1 MHLYQ
6 EKSEYGQ
13 IKNIHT
19 DRIIE
24 QFFRYADLIING
36 VIHAYKFWVYAEMDD
51 LKQEARMALIISIN
65 KQQWDAEKGNIF
77 NFFTTVVSRN
87 LINYTRKRYKK
98 EEKDI
103 DIDLLYNNI
112 SMKYTQD
119 FDKTFI
125 MNDIFSELRKFFKGK
140 HKFIEL
146 TKLLE
151 HYYYD
156 NLGKKFVKKHFIE
169 FAKAYNFSPA
179 ITNTFFASIK
189 KMNYLKDEGVKEL
202 LNFSSEWE

>member
-1 MHLYQ
+1 MQLYQ
-6 EKSEYGQ
+6 EKSEFGL
-13 IKNIHT
+13 IKNPQT
-19 DRIIE
+19 DRIID
-24 QFFRYADLIING
+24 QFFKYADLIING
-36 VIHAYKFWVYAEMDD
+36 VIFAYKFWVYAELDD

-65 KQQWDAEKGNIF
+65 KQQWDVEKGNIF

-87 LINYTRKRYKK
+87 LINYTRKHYKK
-98 EEKDI
+98 EEVDTDI
-103 DIDLLYNNI
+103 DILYTNI
-112 SMKYTQD
+112 SVKYNQD
-119 FDKTFI
+119 FDKCFI
-125 MNDIFSELRKFFKGK
+125 MTDIFNELRKFFKGK

-189 KMNYLKDEGVKEL
+189 KMNYIKDEGVREL
-202 LNFSSEWE
+202 LNFTSEWE